1 MKKVIRLTE
10 SDLVNIV
17 KKVLK
22 EQLIGT
28 LASRPAF
35 NLSKSGPAE
44 ISSTKTPQVQDDI
57 TNIIDDCYMENI
69 YNLVNKCK
77 NNKSLYQPDKDAYYI
92 AKQLYEAMDGFSI
105 GVNTMNTLKYID
117 DAAKFCRVSNA
128 YNYDGKNL
136 ATWIEEEV
144 SLQPDLVW
152 NVLKKH
158 ANKLN
163 LGDKCWTGA

>member
-44 ISSTKTPQVQDDI
+44 IPAGRTPQVQDDP
-57 TNIIDDCYMENI
+57 THIIDHCYIENI

-77 NNKSLYQPDKDAYYI
+77 NNKSQYRPDKDAYYI
-92 AKQLYEAMDGFSI
+92 AKQLHDAMDGFSI

-128 YNYDGKNL
+128 FIYDGKNL
-136 ATWIEEEV
+136 ATWIEEEI

-158 ANKLN
+158 ANKLS